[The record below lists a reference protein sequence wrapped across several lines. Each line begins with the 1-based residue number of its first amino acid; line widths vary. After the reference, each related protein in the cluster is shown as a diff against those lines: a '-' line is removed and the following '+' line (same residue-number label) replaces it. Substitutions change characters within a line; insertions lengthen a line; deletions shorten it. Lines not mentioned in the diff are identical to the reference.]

1 MNRPMIRIHNTET
14 NEIIDREMNDDEF
27 VQWKKDAADAEA
39 KKQGEA
45 QAQAKRSAALAK
57 LATLGLE
64 EDDLKA
70 LGL

>member
-1 MNRPMIRIHNTET
+1 MIRIHNTET

-45 QAQAKRSAALAK
+45 QAQARRQVLLEK
-57 LATLGLE
+57 LGITEDEARLLLG
-64 EDDLKA
+64 
-70 LGL
+70 GN